1 MRGHRIIFMV
11 ISFVIFFS
19 AIPSFSS
26 DVCSGIDIPALS
38 RIVNGNQANTI
49 FSNLFSS
56 ETSIVSRKPINDLK
70 MCEVILRMQQGGQYV
85 SCYAGSGYVLL
96 GRVFKDGRSLSD
108 ATISDL
114 KKSAFTSVKSKLDD
128 LAAFTYTPKG
138 KPIGTVYI
146 ITDPLCPYCHRAE
159 TGIINLA
166 SEFNVKLKVLLYG
179 VHGVNGD
186 KRATQAVCS
195 GLTLEDYIKGDW
207 KQKNIDEAQCE
218 KGKLLIEKTKAVIS
232 QLGLGG
238 VPMFYLDDGRSV
250 TGADMPAL
258 KEILTKL
265 QTKKLKGVVNDS

>member
-11 ISFVIFFS
+11 IGFVIFFS
-19 AIPSFSS
+19 AAPSFSS
-26 DVCSGIDIPALS
+26 DACPDIDLPAIS
-38 RIVNGNQANTI
+38 RIVNGDQTNPFFKQ
-49 FSNLFSS
+49 LFSS
-56 ETSIVSRKPINDLK
+56 ETSIVSKKPINDLK
-70 MCEVILRMQQGGQYV
+70 MCEVILKMQQSGQYV
-85 SCYAGSGYVLL
+85 SCYVGSDHVLL
-96 GRVFKDGRSLSD
+96 GRVFKDGQSLSD
-108 ATISDL
+108 ITISEL
-114 KKSAFTSVKSKLDD
+114 KKAAFASVKPKLDE

-186 KRATQAVCS
+186 KRAAQAVCS

-207 KQKNIDEAQCE
+207 KKKNINKAQCE
-218 KGKLLIEKTKAVIS
+218 KGKLLIEKTKAVVS
-232 QLGLGG
+232 GLGLGG
-238 VPMFYLDDGRSV
+238 VPMFYLNDGTSV

-265 QTKKLKGVVNDS
+265 QTNN

>member
-19 AIPSFSS
+19 AAPSFSS
-26 DVCSGIDIPALS
+26 DACSDIDLPFIS
-38 RIVNGNQANTI
+38 QIVNGDQTNTI
-49 FSNLFSS
+49 FPSLFSS
-56 ETSIVSRKPINDLK
+56 ETSIVSKKPINDLK
-70 MCEVILRMQQGGQYV
+70 MCEIILKMQQDGQYV
-85 SCYAGSGYVLL
+85 SCYVGSDYVLL
-96 GRVFKDGRSLSD
+96 GRVFKDGQSLSD
-108 ATISDL
+108 ITISEL
-114 KKSAFTSVKSKLDD
+114 KKAAFASVKPKLDD

-138 KPIGTVYI
+138 KSVGTIYM

-159 TGIINLA
+159 AGIMNLA

-186 KRATQAVCS
+186 KRAAQALCK

-207 KQKNIDEAQCE
+207 QKENIDEAQCE
-218 KGKLLIEKTKAVIS
+218 KGKVLVEKTKAVVS

-238 VPMFYLDDGRSV
+238 VPMFYLNNGASV
-250 TGADMPAL
+250 TGANMPAL

-265 QTKKLKGVVNDS
+265 QTNK